1 MTEQGFYFV
10 IVPIIRSEPINE
22 KTSDHTFFI
31 TVFNPLCGQEGEIG
45 LKTLF
50 HILLFRFM
58 LPVASLVKARQHGT
72 APVQQL
78 SSCIEPSK

>member
-45 LKTLF
+45 LKTNIAWPSF
-50 HILLFRFM
+50 SVH
-58 LPVASLVKARQHGT
+58 VAV
-72 APVQQL
+72 P
-78 SSCIEPSK
+78 